1 MRNLSTDALRAFV
14 TTADLGGVTAAADQ
28 LGRSQPATSL
38 QIKKL
43 EEVLDTE
50 LFIRLH
56 KKLKLSDHGLKAYE
70 HAKDILKLNDQLV
83 AQFSKTELAGQ
94 IRLGI
99 PSEFATTL
107 LPKIIG
113 RFAAAYP
120 NVTLEVFSD
129 LSKNLTSE
137 AQRSQYDMILALHE
151 NPVTNRRGLLRSD
164 ELVWVGGEDTKLD
177 KQQTLPLVLAQDG
190 CIYRKRALRAL
201 DKIKHPWR
209 IIHTNPD
216 LTGIKTAIQEG
227 LGVTVLARS
236 TVPDDLIVI
245 GKGSKTEQLPTLGA
259 IDISLQ
265 YDKRSASESVL
276 RLADFIRSSL

>member
-1 MRNLSTDALRAFV
+1 MRNLSIDALRAFV
-14 TTADLGGVTAAADQ
+14 TTADLGSVTAAADQ

-43 EEVLDTE
+43 EESLGSE
-50 LFIRLH
+50 LFLRLH
-56 KKLKLSDHGLKAYE
+56 KKIQLSGAGTKAYE
-70 HAKDILKLNDQLV
+70 QAKEILKLNDQLV
-83 AQFSKTELAGQ
+83 AQLAKTELAGQ
-94 IRLGI
+94 IKLGI

-137 AQRSQYDMILALHE
+137 TQRNQYDMILALHE
-151 NPVTNRRGLLRSD
+151 KPVANRRGLIRSD
-164 ELVWVGGEDTKLD
+164 ELVWVSSEDYRID
-177 KQQTLPLVLAQDG
+177 KHHALPLVLAQDG

-201 DKIKHPWR
+201 DKLKYPWR

-216 LTGIKTAIQEG
+216 LSGIKTAIEEG

-236 TVPDDLIVI
+236 TVPNELTIL
-245 GKGSKTEQLPTLGA
+245 SKNPLSEQLPNLGA

-265 YDKRSASESVL
+265 FDKRSASEATL